1 MNNFIIVHVQIRRLA
16 KPTVTYM
23 VFYKIPQ
30 RRENKS
36 FISLTSISC
45 FYQESSL
52 EASRLIP
59 RLEQDKGKHTALRS
73 AVIPLLP
80 EDILDRYSKY
90 TLFQS
95 MSPPGLEAMVSRR
108 GDKAN
113 ACGAWLQS
121 GQINKCPFY
130 SQREKNGAI
139 QEQTHLS
146 LGGFTWVSEKPHSQQ
161 SLSSGTQASCRS
173 STFVHW

>member
-1 MNNFIIVHVQIRRLA
+1 MKREQEFYFSNFHQL
-16 KPTVTYM
+16 
-23 VFYKIPQ
+23 
-30 RRENKS
+30 
-36 FISLTSISC
+36 L
-45 FYQESSL
+45 L
-52 EASRLIP
+52 P
-59 RLEQDKGKHTALRS
+59 RKFPRNLPFNSQVGARQGGAHGLCS
-73 AVIPLLP
+73 AVISLLP
-80 EDILDRYSKY
+80 KDILDRYSKY

-108 GDKAN
+108 GDKAD

-146 LGGFTWVSEKPHSQQ
+146 LGGFTRVSEKPHSQQ